1 LAAKTANKI
10 DTSAKY
16 YVGCKSILDYPQP
29 LSHSYRGRFAPS
41 PTGELH
47 WGSLFNALA
56 GFLQARSQQGEWL
69 LRIDDLDPARSHQ
82 QATDAILFT
91 LDYFGLYWDGAIHYQ
106 SQHIDSYQAALSDL
120 QRNNHVYPCCCSR
133 RQLKRYHT
141 EHPKTPDYPGLCRH
155 KNVDT
160 SKQHA
165 LRIKTQKNASIGL
178 NDPLQGKQQQIL
190 SNTCGDF
197 IVLRSDMITAYHL
210 ASVVDDYNLGITQAL
225 RGYDLLQSSIQQH
238 YLQHLLEYPVPQY
251 IHLPVIVDDSGTKLS
266 KQTGATPVSHSQPTE
281 TLYTLLLQLNQ
292 NPPEDLRHQS
302 QKTLLTWAINNW
314 SINRL
319 IGCTQIQSPKIF
331 QH

>member
-1 LAAKTANKI
+1 L
-10 DTSAKY
+10 
-16 YVGCKSILDYPQP
+16 GYPQP
-29 LSHSYRGRFAPS
+29 LNHSYRGRFAPS

-69 LRIDDLDPARSHQ
+69 LRIDDLDPTRCQ
-82 QATDAILFT
+82 QQSTDAILFT
-91 LDYFGLYWDGAIHYQ
+91 LDHFGLHWDGAIHYQ
-106 SQHIDSYQAALSDL
+106 SQHIESYQAALSDL
-120 QRNNHVYPCCCSR
+120 QHNNHVYPCCCSR
-133 RQLKRYHT
+133 RQLKRYHI
-141 EHPKTPDYPGLCRH
+141 EYPETPDYPGLCRH
-155 KNVDT
+155 KVVDT
-160 SKQHA
+160 SKRHA
-165 LRIKTQKNASIGL
+165 LRIKIKKNTSIGL

-238 YLQHLLEYPVPQY
+238 YLQQLLEYPAPQY

-266 KQTGATPVSHSQPTE
+266 KQTGAIPVSHNQPTE
-281 TLYTLLLQLNQ
+281 TLYALLLQLNQ

-302 QKTLLTWAINNW
+302 QETLLAWAINNW

-319 IGCTQIQSPKIF
+319 TGCTQIHLQKIL